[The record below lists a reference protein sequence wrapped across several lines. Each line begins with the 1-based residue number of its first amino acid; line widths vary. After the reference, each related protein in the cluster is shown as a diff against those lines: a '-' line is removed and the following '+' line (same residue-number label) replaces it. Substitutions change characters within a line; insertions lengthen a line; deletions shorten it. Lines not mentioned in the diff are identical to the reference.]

1 MVKHTQTIRWLLPTN
16 RLSVFD
22 HSVGLAL
29 KGLRERERERV
40 NVFNIFREISV
51 IVSIQNLIEEF

>member
-29 KGLRERERERV
+29 KGLRERERV

>member
-1 MVKHTQTIRWLLPTN
+1 MVKYTQTIRWLLPTN

-29 KGLRERERERV
+29 KRLRERERV

>member
-29 KGLRERERERV
+29 KRLRERERV

>member
-29 KGLRERERERV
+29 KGLRERERV
-40 NVFNIFREISV
+40 NVINIFREISV

>member
-1 MVKHTQTIRWLLPTN
+1 MVKHTQTIRGLLPTN

-29 KGLRERERERV
+29 KGLRERERV